1 MQFVDIKLVI
11 CNEEPPYTESV
22 LFHNGFELSRT
33 DSSDTY
39 DDEWNF
45 EVDGIEYVV
54 IVEAK

>member
-11 CNEEPPYTESV
+11 CNEDLPYTESV

-33 DSSDTY
+33 DPSDTY
-39 DDEWNF
+39 DDEWNL

-54 IVEAK
+54 IVEVK